1 MKLSGYTIDFIRKI
15 ISINMIRIYADILNV
30 IGNKNS

>member
-15 ISINMIRIYADILNV
+15 ISINMIRIYEDISNV